1 MGQGLSAS
9 DMVLPKC
16 SRRAGRQLCFCSLL
30 DGELK
35 GILISNVQI
44 LIIPALT
51 NTLSLPLREDAPSSL
66 AQPSHAQNL
75 A

>member
-1 MGQGLSAS
+1 M
-9 DMVLPKC
+9 
-16 SRRAGRQLCFCSLL
+16 FCSLL
-30 DGELK
+30 DGELE

-51 NTLSLPLREDAPSSL
+51 NTLSLPLREDAPSIL
-66 AQPSHAQNL
+66 AQLSHAQNL